1 MFAFLLNPGYNI
13 CLGLIEQ
20 NLCRDISKD
29 EKIKLKSKRIN
40 YKFYVPTVKHEE
52 SVLSFCICYVGSVNT
67 NDILATLLLF
77 CF

>member
-29 EKIKLKSKRIN
+29 EKI
-40 YKFYVPTVKHEE
+40 
-52 SVLSFCICYVGSVNT
+52 
-67 NDILATLLLF
+67 ILVRALMPEGDLDRGK
-77 CF
+77 